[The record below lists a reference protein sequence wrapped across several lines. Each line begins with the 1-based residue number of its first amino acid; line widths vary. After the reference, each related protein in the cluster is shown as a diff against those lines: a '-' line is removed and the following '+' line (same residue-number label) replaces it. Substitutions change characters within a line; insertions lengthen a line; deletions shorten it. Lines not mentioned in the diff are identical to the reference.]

1 MPLAEPTAQP
11 ERKPA
16 KFARPQVLEIVQL
29 RNLAR
34 TGYTLGNPCIPYDL
48 DISKANV
55 AEGFSLFALN
65 CAPVPHDHRRR
76 RRARGR
82 GLGSAAPRRHKDDGL
97 GGDPDRARAT
107 CPGSAPGRSRPSRSI
122 DIVGYVVKDIQ
133 HPTSPGGLSLGG
145 VGPVAEGFVGLFVGV
160 GLMLLAALWVGDRN
174 EKTKTEEDHEAER
187 RPRWSRARRARPCL
201 RTLTT
206 TRRVPT
212 TTTSP
217 AGYTIPV
224 SIGAPRC
231 APVPGGG
238 KEPAAGRAGGGLRLP
253 ARGGRLCRLR
263 RLSTGRTTRTSG
275 SPSHLRS
282 ALPAWATALSSG
294 ASTSCRRVL
303 SRSPDTSLAPTPIER
318 EVFIEDF
325 ASRGKVAVERR
336 GLLIKALGLAS
347 GVLGVVL
354 AFPLL
359 RSLGPLP
366 KTTLRKTAWRK
377 GSYLV
382 DITGRKIKP
391 ADIEVGGFITVFPP
405 DDIGGAYSQTMLI
418 HVTPMQ
424 SGYMAPP
431 PEFAKQRATWA
442 PLGFIAFSK
451 LCTHAGCPVGLYE
464 ELTERMLCPCHQ
476 SVFVVRDAAI
486 PVFGPAPR
494 PLPQLPL
501 YIDEDGYFRAQ
512 DGYDEPVGPGY
523 WERGSD

>member
-1 MPLAEPTAQP
+1 MPESPD
-11 ERKPA
+11 EK
-16 KFARPQVLEIVQL
+16 
-29 RNLAR
+29 
-34 TGYTLGNPCIPYDL
+34 
-48 DISKANV
+48 
-55 AEGFSLFALN
+55 
-65 CAPVPHDHRRR
+65 
-76 RRARGR
+76 
-82 GLGSAAPRRHKDDGL
+82 AAP
-97 GGDPDRARAT
+97 
-107 CPGSAPGRSRPSRSI
+107 GSEDPSR
-122 DIVGYVVKDIQ
+122 
-133 HPTSPGGLSLGG
+133 
-145 VGPVAEGFVGLFVGV
+145 
-160 GLMLLAALWVGDRN
+160 
-174 EKTKTEEDHEAER
+174 
-187 RPRWSRARRARPCL
+187 
-201 RTLTT
+201 
-206 TRRVPT
+206 RVH
-212 TTTSP
+212 
-217 AGYTIPV
+217 IPV
-224 SIGAPRC
+224 SSARLDAPQFRV
-231 APVPGGG
+231 AAKNPHRAELVAVSGFLLG
-238 KEPAAGRAGGGLRLP
+238 AAGFAGFGACYWQNYSSFWLSITFAIGFAGMGYGLVIWGKYLMP
-253 ARGGRLCRLR
+253 QG
-263 RLSTGRTTRTSG
+263 
-275 SPSHLRS
+275 PFEE
-282 ALPAWATALSSG
+282 
-294 ASTSCRRVL
+294 
-303 SRSPDTSLAPTPIER
+303 SRHSLAPTPTER
-318 EVFIEDF
+318 EVFIEDI

-336 GLLIKALGLAS
+336 SLLVKALGLAS

-377 GSYLV
+377 GSYVV

-391 ADIEVGGFITVFPP
+391 GDIEVGGFITVFPP

-431 PEFAKQRATWA
+431 AQFAKQRATWA

-451 LCTHAGCPVGLYE
+451 ICTHAGCPVGLYE